1 MDDAIFAFKCAGFI
15 LLGLV
20 VVLGMFGRW
29 IKVIPF
35 GSAAAAFGFVLFVLH
50 IILGFFYWIQASH
63 LSAGTQDVLKD
74 LVLGGISLLC
84 SCSWYGLK
92 RPMTRA

>member
-15 LLGLV
+15 LVGLV
-20 VVLGMFGRW
+20 VVLGVFGRW

-35 GSAAAAFGFVLFVLH
+35 GTAAAAFAFLLFILH

-63 LSAGTQDVLKD
+63 WSHSTQDILKD
-74 LVLGGISLLC
+74 IVLGAIFLALLVLVCWANMSED
-84 SCSWYGLK
+84 
-92 RPMTRA
+92 